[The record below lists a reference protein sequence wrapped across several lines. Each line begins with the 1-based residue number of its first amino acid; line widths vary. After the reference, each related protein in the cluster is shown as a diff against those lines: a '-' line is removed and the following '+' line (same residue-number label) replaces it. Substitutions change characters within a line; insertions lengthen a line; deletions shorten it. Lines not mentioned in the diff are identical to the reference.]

1 MNAREFLKPK
11 LMAIR
16 VWAEKPQGINVHL
29 ITKKPEPAAAF
40 GRLAIEPMRL
50 AFDFLSPAIKRET
63 KEDMPK
69 PSYRDL
75 LLSR

>member
-1 MNAREFLKPK
+1 MHARESLKPK
-11 LMAIR
+11 RIAIR
-16 VWAEKPQGINVHL
+16 AWAEKPQGINVHL
-29 ITKKPEPAAAF
+29 ITKKPEPAAALR
-40 GRLAIEPMRL
+40 RLATQPMRL
-50 AFDFLSPAIKRET
+50 AFDFLSPAIERET